1 MATLPQEFIDLAA
14 ELIGDEF
21 AAFASDCVIT
31 RNTGFDPDTQ
41 TETTQTETTQT
52 QTIPMIRLEF
62 SERSIDGSLVK
73 VGDYM
78 LIGEYVKLS
87 WIPSADN
94 TKTLHEGIT
103 SNVVRAET
111 DPAKATIVLHVRRA

>member
-21 AAFASDCVIT
+21 AAFAPNCVIT
-31 RNTGFDPDTQ
+31 RGTGFDPD
-41 TETTQTETTQT
+41 TQTETTQT

-87 WIPSADN
+87 WVPGADN
-94 TKTLHEGIT
+94 TKTLHEGIAA
-103 SNVVRAET
+103 NVVNVET

>member
-14 ELIGDEF
+14 DLIGDEF
-21 AAFASDCVIT
+21 AAFANNCVIT
-31 RNTGFDPDTQ
+31 RGTGFDPDTQ
-41 TETTQTETTQT
+41 AETTQT
-52 QTIPMIRLEF
+52 QTVPMIRLEF

-78 LIGEYVKLS
+78 LIGEYIKLS
-87 WIPSADN
+87 WLPSADN
-94 TKTLHEGIT
+94 TKTLHDGIT
-103 SNVVRAET
+103 SNVVRVET

>member
-21 AAFASDCVIT
+21 AAFAPDCVISRST
-31 RNTGFDPDTQ
+31 VFDPDTQ
-41 TETTQTETTQT
+41 SYTTET

-62 SERSIDGSLVK
+62 SERSIDGSHVK

-78 LIGEYVKLS
+78 LIGEYIKLT
-87 WIPSADN
+87 WIPGADN
-94 TKTLHEGIT
+94 TKTVHEGIT
-103 SNVVRAET
+103 CNVVNVET

>member
-1 MATLPQEFIDLAA
+1 MATLPEEFIDLAA

-21 AAFASDCVIT
+21 AAFAGDCVIT
-31 RNTGFDPDTQ
+31 RGTGFDPDTQ
-41 TETTQTETTQT
+41 TETTQA

-78 LIGEYVKLS
+78 LIGEYQKLS
-87 WIPSADN
+87 WVPSADN
-94 TKTLHEGIT
+94 TKTLHDGIT
-103 SNVVRAET
+103 CNVVNVET

>member
-21 AAFASDCVIT
+21 AAFASDAAIV
-31 RNTGFDPDTQ
+31 RAGEFDPDTQ
-41 TETTQTETTQT
+41 TNATES

-87 WIPSADN
+87 WMPSADN
-94 TKTLHEGIT
+94 TKTLHDGIT

>member
-21 AAFASDCVIT
+21 AAFAPDCVIT
-31 RNTGFDPDTQ
+31 RGTGFDPDTQ
-41 TETTQTETTQT
+41 TETSET

-73 VGDYM
+73 VGDYQ
-78 LIGEYVKLS
+78 LIGEYSKLT
-87 WIPSADN
+87 WVPGADN
-94 TKTLHEGIT
+94 SKTLHDGIT
-103 SNVVRAET
+103 SSVVRVDT

>member
-1 MATLPQEFIDLAA
+1 MATLPQEFIALAA

-21 AAFASDCVIT
+21 AAFASNCVIS
-31 RNTGFDPDTQ
+31 RGTGFDPDTQ
-41 TETTQTETTQT
+41 TETAEA

-78 LIGEYVKLS
+78 LIGEYVKLT
-87 WIPSADN
+87 WLPSADN
-94 TKTLHEGIT
+94 TKTLHDGIT
-103 SNVVRAET
+103 SNVVRVDT

>member
-21 AAFASDCVIT
+21 AAFAPSCTIS
-31 RNTGFDPDTQ
+31 RSSAFDPDTQ
-41 TETTQTETTQT
+41 TYTTETQS
-52 QTIPMIRLEF
+52 IPMISLEF

-78 LIGEYVKLS
+78 LIGECVKLS
-87 WIPSADN
+87 WMPSADN
-94 TKTLHEGIT
+94 TKTLHDGIT
-103 SNVVRAET
+103 SSVVRAET

>member
-21 AAFASDCVIT
+21 AAFASDCVIS
-31 RNTGFDPDTQ
+31 RGTGFDPDTQ
-41 TETTQTETTQT
+41 SETTTS
-52 QTIPMIRLEF
+52 QTIKMIRLDFNEQ
-62 SERSIDGSLVK
+62 SIDGSLVK

-78 LIGEYVKLS
+78 LIGEYADLS
-87 WIPSADN
+87 WLPSADN
-94 TKTLHEGIT
+94 TETLHDSIT
-103 SNVVRAET
+103 SNVVRVET

>member
-31 RNTGFDPDTQ
+31 RSTGFDPDAQ
-41 TETTQTETTQT
+41 SYTTVS
-52 QTIPMIRLEF
+52 QTIKMIRLEF

-87 WIPSADN
+87 WLPSADN
-94 TKTLHEGIT
+94 TKAVHDGIT

-111 DPAKATIVLHVRRA
+111 DPAKAAIILHVRRA

>member
-14 ELIGDEF
+14 ELIGEEF
-21 AAFASDCVIT
+21 AAFAPDCVIT
-31 RNTGFDPDTQ
+31 RGTGFDPDTQ
-41 TETTQTETTQT
+41 TETTQTQT
-52 QTIPMIRLEF
+52 VPMIRLEF

-87 WIPSADN
+87 WLPSADN
-94 TKTLHEGIT
+94 TKTLHDGIT

-111 DPAKATIVLHVRRA
+111 DPAKATIILHVRRA